1 VFTGIAHVSSAMLVV
16 SLATIFISAS
26 ASLIINAQSQATF
39 PTPPTDRTLVYYT
52 DESNHLMALPFETGT
67 SPLNADAVAKSDRHS
82 YLELRGEHAQ
92 TVMKTDEPR
101 LYLFVADAANVH
113 PPFLV

>member
-1 VFTGIAHVSSAMLVV
+1 MCFL
-16 SLATIFISAS
+16 LAGTLLANYALAFF
-26 ASLIINAQSQATF
+26 AQSQATF

-82 YLELRGEHAQ
+82 YLELTPVLG
-92 TVMKTDEPR
+92 
-101 LYLFVADAANVH
+101 
-113 PPFLV
+113 